1 MNVVLLKVLM
11 KLKIDIINED
21 LRENINYLQKLTY

>member
-11 KLKIDIINED
+11 KLKNDIIKEN
-21 LRENINYLQKLTY
+21 LKENINYLQKLTY